1 MRKVYISLMVLFT
14 SFVLVACGSGDRGG
28 NTGAKL
34 VEWYEL
40 DQNAVF
46 DTETPVTI
54 NFWHRMGAASAE
66 LLAEWIAEFK
76 EIYPNIT
83 VNAES
88 VASDYGALLNKVSLA
103 ITAGSGPHIAE
114 SYPDHIARYAKADAP
129 LALNNFIS
137 HPVYGMSEEEVND
150 FLPGLW
156 AESTGYDN
164 AGTVLSLP
172 FSKSSEALFYNSS
185 YFEQHGYEVPK
196 TWDQLFAIAED
207 IKQREPD
214 SVPFGYDSTDNLFI
228 TGAKQWDAPY
238 TGYNEETG
246 VGEVLFNNSK
256 AKEMVKYFKDKV
268 DRGLM
273 LTRALNGDAYTSD
286 IVKTNTK
293 MYMYV
298 GSTGGTRYAY
308 IGASAS
314 VIQAGYRIGVAPL
327 PGFTEESAF
336 QIQQGP
342 NINLF
347 KKDNEQEMIASWL
360 FAKFITSA
368 EKSVE
373 FGMPSGY
380 APTRKSSY
388 ETQMWL
394 DYVADIESKPN
405 PTASVDLQNKL
416 VKEAI
421 EIFNNYQNNFFTSAV
436 FNLSSKTR
444 TEVGALM
451 DKILSYEGNDLDG
464 YIDDQ
469 FQDSYDFIIN

>member
-196 TWDQLFAIAED
+196 TWDQLFAIA
-207 IKQREPD
+207 
-214 SVPFGYDSTDNLFI
+214 
-228 TGAKQWDAPY
+228 
-238 TGYNEETG
+238 
-246 VGEVLFNNSK
+246 
-256 AKEMVKYFKDKV
+256 
-268 DRGLM
+268 
-273 LTRALNGDAYTSD
+273 
-286 IVKTNTK
+286 
-293 MYMYV
+293 
-298 GSTGGTRYAY
+298 
-308 IGASAS
+308 
-314 VIQAGYRIGVAPL
+314 
-327 PGFTEESAF
+327 
-336 QIQQGP
+336 
-342 NINLF
+342 
-347 KKDNEQEMIASWL
+347 
-360 FAKFITSA
+360 
-368 EKSVE
+368 
-373 FGMPSGY
+373 
-380 APTRKSSY
+380 
-388 ETQMWL
+388 
-394 DYVADIESKPN
+394 
-405 PTASVDLQNKL
+405 
-416 VKEAI
+416 
-421 EIFNNYQNNFFTSAV
+421 
-436 FNLSSKTR
+436 
-444 TEVGALM
+444 
-451 DKILSYEGNDLDG
+451 
-464 YIDDQ
+464 
-469 FQDSYDFIIN
+469 